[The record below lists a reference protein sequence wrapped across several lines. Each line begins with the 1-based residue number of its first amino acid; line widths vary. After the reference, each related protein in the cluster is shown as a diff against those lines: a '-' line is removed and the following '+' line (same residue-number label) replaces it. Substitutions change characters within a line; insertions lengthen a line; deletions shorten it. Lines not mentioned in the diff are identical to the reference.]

1 MTKLYSMLIIFG
13 LVGAVLFGAWYEY
26 KDMQQRMETLRENN
40 AKLSQAAKANAD
52 ALNEVQAFADQ
63 MAEQNKTLQ
72 LDLRNAEAYKDDLM
86 SKLQKHDLARLSLQK
101 PGLIE
106 TRINNATAKVF
117 DEIESLTKLSPTD

>member
-40 AKLSQAAKANAD
+40 AKLSEAAKANAD